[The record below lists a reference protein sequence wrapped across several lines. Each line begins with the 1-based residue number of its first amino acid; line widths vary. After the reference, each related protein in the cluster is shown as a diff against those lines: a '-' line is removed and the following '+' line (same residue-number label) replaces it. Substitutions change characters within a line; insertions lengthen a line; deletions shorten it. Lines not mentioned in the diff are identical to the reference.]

1 MIEFSITS
9 LLLDHGASMTKPG
22 SMSHCQRLKEK
33 YSTRKAAS
41 IFIFHFHPS
50 YLSYLIPLTNPLTH
64 FRAELFKY
72 LDIDGISELTHL
84 DRWLTSV
91 LYHTSTEFKK
101 SLLAGLEMI
110 KQDLLPK
117 GLLEIHEVCKEL
129 RTANAYDQGTFY
141 LQIATLGSTSI
152 LRRSVGAE
160 FDPTAQI
167 LVSLAAGNIC
177 IKDFRVVMQLMSSFL
192 VLERVQDHDFLE
204 RFFELW
210 APSAELRPLVA
221 ARWFENLRS
230 IPQSGLRIG
239 DSHHAMFDALID
251 RGYCSFPGTTS
262 FLGIEF
268 SWQVCL
274 ALVSLRFY
282 MPCET
287 DWNPELIRYM
297 VEHYRPFVDLEL
309 NRQWL
314 PTYWKERWL
323 GYTPL
328 MLAVVVGHLE
338 LVKVLVDNGATLTQ
352 PHGSQQL
359 SVIDLSFRNLASH
372 HPRNWMGLSPS
383 ELRLWTEDNHA
394 ACSHAVIS
402 EETDSRIHVFLMG
415 RSKQSHHPSPV
426 ANRERISGGES
437 ILLPSLSACA
447 DSCMAKT
454 CFTFWRI

>member
-1 MIEFSITS
+1 
-9 LLLDHGASMTKPG
+9 
-22 SMSHCQRLKEK
+22 
-33 YSTRKAAS
+33 
-41 IFIFHFHPS
+41 
-50 YLSYLIPLTNPLTH
+50 
-64 FRAELFKY
+64 
-72 LDIDGISELTHL
+72 
-84 DRWLTSV
+84 
-91 LYHTSTEFKK
+91 
-101 SLLAGLEMI
+101 
-110 KQDLLPK
+110 
-117 GLLEIHEVCKEL
+117 
-129 RTANAYDQGTFY
+129 
-141 LQIATLGSTSI
+141 
-152 LRRSVGAE
+152 
-160 FDPTAQI
+160 
-167 LVSLAAGNIC
+167 
-177 IKDFRVVMQLMSSFL
+177 MQLMSSHL
-192 VLERVQDHDFLE
+192 VLERVQDNDFLE

-210 APSAELRPLVA
+210 SPSAELRPLVA
-221 ARWFENLRS
+221 AHWFAYLQNKAES
-230 IPQSGLRIG
+230 EIRIG

-274 ALVSLRFY
+274 ALVPPRSH
-282 MPCET
+282 MPCGT
-287 DWNPELIRYM
+287 GWNPELVRYM
-297 VEHYRPFVDLEL
+297 LEHYRPFVDLEL
-309 NRQWL
+309 NGQWL

-338 LVKVLVDNGATLTQ
+338 LVEVLVDNGATLTQ